1 MGGGRA
7 VLGCAQGW
15 PHLPTPTTPFAARAV
30 GWSEPPIRGR
40 HPTTASTEVLVQISI
55 TRGRHLLADRYP
67 RVNGEGF
74 PPARRA
80 ALAMLPG
87 PPSWALCK
95 SVPTRMYCPR
105 GSSTELFLE
114 HCQVGCV

>member
-1 MGGGRA
+1 MGGGGLS
-7 VLGCAQGW
+7 LGAPRVSLTFLRRRPLLRPGLW
-15 PHLPTPTTPFAARAV
+15 AGVSPPFV
-30 GWSEPPIRGR
+30 DR